1 MNEELEEWN
10 RLRLLAEYAEQAG
23 WSEDEMGYR
32 GACADG
38 RPALLL
44 PRRIAELER
53 LESRLPGQL
62 ETVEGEDDFHYYVL
76 RLRAPAV

>member
-38 RPALLL
+38 KPALLL
-44 PRRIAELER
+44 PRRVEALER
-53 LESRLPGQL
+53 LEALVGDRLIVVD
-62 ETVEGEDDFHYYVL
+62 ENDFHYWAF
-76 RLRAPAV
+76 RMEG